1 MEYTYEVIEQLLDP
15 EKLILFGGVTL
26 ILLII
31 FAENGIFFCFFFPGD
46 TLLFTA
52 GILCSTGYI
61 NTNVYL
67 LCLLIW
73 LAAILGNLLGYV
85 FGKKVGEKLFN
96 KKDSLLFK
104 KKYLI
109 ASEAFFQRHGG
120 LALVMGRFLPIIRT
134 FAPIFAGMVHFN
146 FKKFLLY
153 NISGGFFWT
162 FSLVL
167 LGYFIAEVFPQI
179 KDYLEFFIIGIVI
192 ITWIPVIRTYL
203 KERKRQKEQSAEQQA
218 TEDR

>member
-1 MEYTYEVIEQLLDP
+1 MEYLYEVIEQLLDP

-52 GILCSTGYI
+52 GILCSSGYI
-61 NTNVYL
+61 DTNVFI
-67 LCLLIW
+67 LCIMIW
-73 LAAILGNLLGYV
+73 VAAILGNLLGYV
-85 FGKKVGEKLFN
+85 FGRKVGETLFN

-104 KKYLI
+104 KKYLVT
-109 ASEAFFQRHGG
+109 SEAFFQKHGG

-134 FAPIFAGMVHFN
+134 FAPIFAGMVHFD
-146 FKKFLLY
+146 FKRFLLF
-153 NISGGFFWT
+153 NISGGFLWT

-167 LGYFIAEVFPQI
+167 AGYFIAEIFPQI
-179 KDYLEFFIIGIVI
+179 KDHLEYFIIGIVI
-192 ITWIPVIRTYL
+192 ITWIPVVRTYL
-203 KERKRQKEQSAEQQA
+203 KERKKQKQLTEEQQS
-218 TEDR
+218 TEE